1 MKKSSLFDKAE
12 QHEALQGPIQLKD
25 PNSFEFAYQ
34 QLYWI
39 KVLYSSWN
47 SSLRQWKDAVEKAD
61 EFRIYDRLPDPAHPY
76 GSLDAMLKAEIGVM
90 EAEGSRVIDARERSR
105 LAAVNTTGEE
115 KLPVGNPT
123 GANQHQAKEEID
135 KLSNSSQSQRARENG
150 VGHVTQKKIDRL
162 ARDFPEYHAKVRAG
176 ELSVHGACVAA
187 GIAQRTVPLP
197 LDPWPFTGE
206 VVLFSCKV
214 CAYGHTRRW
223 TTTGPP
229 QRDPHLSS
237 RSRRRR
243 PRIGHDSLH
252 RRMDLRTSRSHRTL
266 HPSPSPVC
274 CRSSAP
280 LRPQATARGLQSPRT
295 TP

>member
-1 MKKSSLFDKAE
+1 MRKSTLFDKEE

-47 SSLRQWKDAVEKAD
+47 SSLQEWKAAVEKAD

-90 EAEGSRVIDARERSR
+90 EAEGTRVIDARERSR
-105 LAAVNTTGEE
+105 LAAVNTTGKE

-123 GANQHQAKEEID
+123 GANQHQAKEEFG
-135 KLSNSSQSQRARENG
+135 KFPNSSQSERGRKNG
-150 VGHVTQKKIDRL
+150 ITDRTQGKIDRL

-176 ELSVHGACVAA
+176 ELSVHGACIAA

-197 LDPWPFTGE
+197 LDP
-206 VVLFSCKV
+206 
-214 CAYGHTRRW
+214 
-223 TTTGPP
+223 
-229 QRDPHLSS
+229 RDASRTIVRHFQGDALLTLIRELTNWAGIAIVEPEPHEEQ
-237 RSRRRR
+237 
-243 PRIGHDSLH
+243 P
-252 RRMDLRTSRSHRTL
+252 
-266 HPSPSPVC
+266 
-274 CRSSAP
+274 
-280 LRPQATARGLQSPRT
+280 
-295 TP
+295 